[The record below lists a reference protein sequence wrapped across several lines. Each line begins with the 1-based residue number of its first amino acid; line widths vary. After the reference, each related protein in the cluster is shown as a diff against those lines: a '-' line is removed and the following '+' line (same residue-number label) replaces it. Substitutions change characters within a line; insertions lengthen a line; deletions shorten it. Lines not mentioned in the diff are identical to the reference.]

1 MPAYVTIPQ
10 AIFLILQRIGQTPLQ
25 QVKSVRTA
33 GQPTGAKAGLLA
45 TIISVAGFAYSQ
57 IPGVS
62 DLVSNVGTYINDA
75 IKTATGPIDQIMN
88 GALSSMSFNPPATLF
103 AEGLNLSESIRTFEP
118 PVGSGLDFAGA
129 IANAGTAAKAAIQE
143 LQKHTSY
150 LSGMAEIPLTNA
162 GNFVAGNYIN
172 KDMVQTA
179 LENKSAFFDDA
190 LRTLT
195 DVGEKLVSEGKLAAT
210 ELSGWIDKGVNSAH
224 QELLKVTDGKMGLFK
239 NPFDSFNTLDI
250 VSATNLKDKLTELY
264 TAMNDAST
272 TQLKLDQL
280 TKSVSEAVTDYT
292 EKVAG
297 EKLSVNGANIAA
309 SVMGEFTQRT
319 NQITSTGASA
329 EFTTKITNPVAVPVM
344 QQLAKANTAISDYM
358 KSSIIQPDITLS
370 TPVEG

>member
-1 MPAYVTIPQ
+1 
-10 AIFLILQRIGQTPLQ
+10 
-25 QVKSVRTA
+25 
-33 GQPTGAKAGLLA
+33 
-45 TIISVAGFAYSQ
+45 
-57 IPGVS
+57 
-62 DLVSNVGTYINDA
+62 
-75 IKTATGPIDQIMN
+75 
-88 GALSSMSFNPPATLF
+88 
-103 AEGLNLSESIRTFEP
+103 
-118 PVGSGLDFAGA
+118 
-129 IANAGTAAKAAIQE
+129 
-143 LQKHTSY
+143 
-150 LSGMAEIPLTNA
+150 
-162 GNFVAGNYIN
+162 
-172 KDMVQTA
+172 
-179 LENKSAFFDDA
+179 
-190 LRTLT
+190 
-195 DVGEKLVSEGKLAAT
+195 
-210 ELSGWIDKGVNSAH
+210 
-224 QELLKVTDGKMGLFK
+224 MGLFK